1 MKLLSGTVVTIVVA
15 IAAYLLAVN
24 AFHPWLGLRLIAS
37 SDLESGV
44 ALTAAAVA
52 AVVCGWRL
60 IKGVSPVAELRRLG
74 DAVGRSDD
82 LS

>member
-1 MKLLSGTVVTIVVA
+1 MKLLGGTVVTIVVA

-24 AFHPWLGLRLIAS
+24 AFHPWQGLRLVAS

-44 ALTAAAVA
+44 ALVVAAVA
-52 AVVCGWRL
+52 AGVCGWRL
-60 IKGVSPVAELRRLG
+60 IKGVGPAAELRRFG

-82 LS
+82 LG